1 MPLIIFFLTV
11 AFSLIAL
18 TVSAELLCQWE
29 SADPN
34 IFCGSEFR
42 AAVCEQKSTLGCHLS
57 VAATLFCSFPV
68 YALQGFRGLL
78 DDLFDWFIFPLFVK
92 NFFQALIDHFS
103 LLTLVAWYAIWHIRY
118 LVYMN
123 LSA

>member
-57 VAATLFCSFPV
+57 VAAT
-68 YALQGFRGLL
+68 ALVIM
-78 DDLFDWFIFPLFVK
+78 DK
-92 NFFQALIDHFS
+92 
-103 LLTLVAWYAIWHIRY
+103 RY
-118 LVYMN
+118 LSTDKWLARRGGGSN
-123 LSA
+123 LGGIRIFCNCD